1 MNFTEFK
8 NKYEKKRVEEVPNS
22 VKPNPEISIL
32 VQTYNQENYIWECL
46 DSILNQ
52 DTDFDFEIIVGEDDS
67 TDSTRKICL
76 EYAKKYPEKIRLIL
90 HHRENQIKILGTP
103 TSNFNAL
110 YNFYSSKG
118 KYIAFCEGDDF
129 WTDSKKLYKQVKAL
143 ERNKTDSFNYHS
155 YLTIDSMNIGLISDE
170 EANQPK
176 TDLSSTDLFKGTYHP
191 LLLTICFRKNFEE
204 LPYEIAEVLNIDTF
218 LYVYLGRF
226 GNAKYLVNIS
236 PSYYRKHRGGTW
248 SLQKK
253 TIKYRFKSLYY
264 QNLITYFTRLENQTM
279 VFYYTKILKNS
290 YKSIVLMELKN
301 GHLIKAF
308 NNSYKL
314 LKLQFYP

>member
-1 MNFTEFK
+1 MNFIEFS
-8 NKYEKKRVEEVPNS
+8 NKYQNHSVEEVPNS
-22 VKPNPEISIL
+22 VKPNPEVSIL
-32 VQTYNQENYIWECL
+32 VQTYNQENYIGECL

-52 DTDFDFEIIVGEDDS
+52 ETDFDFEIIVGEDDS

-76 EYAKKYPEKIRLIL
+76 EYAEKYPEKIRLIL
-90 HHRENQIKILGTP
+90 HHRINQIKILGSP

-143 ERNKTDSFNYHS
+143 KSNKTDSFNYHS
-155 YLTIDSMNIGLISDE
+155 YLTIDSMNIGLICDE

-176 TDLSSTDLFKGTYHP
+176 IDLSSIDLFKGTYHP

-204 LPYEIAEVLNIDTF
+204 LPDEIAEVLNIDSF
-218 LYVYLGRF
+218 LNIYLGRF
-226 GNAKYLVNIS
+226 GNAKYLKNIS
-236 PSYYRKHRGGTW
+236 PSYYRKHSEGTW

-253 TIKYRFKSLYY
+253 TTKFRFKLLYY
-264 QNLITYFTRLENQTM
+264 QNLINYFTRLENQTM
-279 VFYYTKILKNS
+279 VFYYTKILQNS
-290 YKSIVLMELKN
+290 YKSMVLMELKN
-301 GHLIKAF
+301 GQLLKAF
-308 NNSYKL
+308 KNSYKL
-314 LKLQFYP
+314 LKIQF